1 MNLND
6 EAMNVVKS
14 KEMDLTDTSFHSEFQ
29 ITEFQLTFSR
39 SSDYLLS

>member
-14 KEMDLTDTSFHSEFQ
+14 KKMNLTDISFHSEFQ
-29 ITEFQLTFSR
+29 ITEFLLAFSR
-39 SSDYLLS
+39 SSEFLLS